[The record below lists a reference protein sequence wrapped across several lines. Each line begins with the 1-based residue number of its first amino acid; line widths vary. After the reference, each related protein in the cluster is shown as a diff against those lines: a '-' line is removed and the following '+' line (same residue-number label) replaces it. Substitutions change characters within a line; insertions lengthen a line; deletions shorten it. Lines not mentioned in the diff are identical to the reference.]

1 MKKFLFFGLAL
12 TGLAMATSCSQEE
25 IYSGNTVPDGTE
37 VSVNLVV
44 NTPDGEYA
52 QTKAYSDGTTAKKL
66 QYAVYEQQAVSGGDP
81 TYKKVFDETT
91 DINKSKQ
98 LTIKLITGKTYRLV
112 FWAGTDK
119 DYSDATEP
127 YTVEFGTDGAK
138 MTVNYRGEIFSNLYA
153 NDENLDAFTNVETFK
168 VTGDIEK
175 TIYLYRPFAQVNIGT
190 NDKADAKKLGE
201 LPNLSYIKF
210 RGPKFYDTLD
220 LFSGDVSYVGTDDD
234 SQGMDQNPA
243 HNIEFDYNAIPE
255 NEKFPLAGYDYV
267 AMAYILM
274 PKGEGTSAKQLVDV
288 EFTYCIE
295 DEEGETKDYI
305 YREVS
310 YVPVQGNWRT
320 NIYGS
325 VYTSEAN
332 LNVIIEEA
340 FDGEYNY
347 GPDSPVDEQKIR
359 AVAAFGGSCVIEND
373 FELREPIDF
382 IASAIVDLNGHTI
395 TYNGNKDEA
404 FCVGNDY
411 LNGRAPINV
420 TFKGEGKI
428 ITTQKDAL
436 PISVYGLSNLYIE
449 KADVI
454 ANDNEHTVYVFQG
467 AAYIY
472 GGYHKSIITTFED
485 GSQKYMTLNCEDQN
499 YVDGYANFYVS
510 GGIFQNFNPGD
521 NESERVAHANF
532 LAPGYKSVKIP
543 TPDFVEDAQ
552 DSDEF
557 WMVVPEDLNVISGSS
572 AVENRKAMQAG
583 GSFLVWE
590 DQTLD
595 TSLTLT
601 KNTDID
607 LKGNSFS
614 FSQGG
619 TYGDSMVIGNGANVT
634 IKNGEIKPADNS
646 SPENASATILVKTA
660 SASHVTLEDVIV
672 TGIHPVYLNS
682 SNPATTVTINS
693 GTFYTTYDSSNP
705 DKNAPAV
712 YVGKGSTGSTTGG
725 KVTIYGGTF
734 GSPDILNNFLLNVE
748 DVLRKQEGKTPRDF
762 IEVFGG
768 KFYNFNP
775 ANNKA
780 EGEGTNFVADGYTVV
795 ESTEGDAT
803 VFTVVKK

>member
-1 MKKFLFFGLAL
+1 
-12 TGLAMATSCSQEE
+12 MATSCSQEE

-44 NTPDGEYA
+44 NTPDGGYA

-66 QYAVYEQQAVSGGDP
+66 QYAIYEVTKADDGSEVK
-81 TYKKVFDETT
+81 TLKKTETT
-91 DINKSKQ
+91 TINISTQ
-98 LTIKLITGKTYRLV
+98 LTEKLITGRKYSLV

-119 DYSDATEP
+119 DYTDATEP

-153 NDENLDAFTNVETFK
+153 NDENLDAFTNVETFE

-190 NDKADAKKLGE
+190 NDKIDADKLGQ
-201 LPNLSYIKF
+201 LPNRSYIKF
-210 RGPKFYDTLD
+210 KGPKFYDTLD
-220 LFSGDVSYVGTDDD
+220 LFTGEVSYQGVDDN
-234 SQGMDQNPA
+234 SNGMNQNPA

-274 PKGEGTSAKQLVDV
+274 PKGEVSEAKQLVDV
-288 EFTYCIE
+288 EFTYCYE
-295 DEEGETKDYI
+295 NEEGETI
-305 YREVS
+305 NSVNHNVT

-325 VYTSEAN
+325 VYTSDAK
-332 LNVIIEEA
+332 LNVEIKPA
-340 FDGEYNY
+340 FEGEFNY
-347 GPDSPVDEQKIR
+347 GPDSPVDEQRIR
-359 AVAAFGGSCVIEND
+359 SIADIGGTCVIEHD
-373 FELREPIDF
+373 FELREPIMF
-382 IASAIVDLNGHTI
+382 TASCVIDLNGHTI
-395 TYNGNKDEA
+395 TYKGDSKDEEGDFA
-404 FCVGNDY
+404 FYTGPDLVT
-411 LNGRAPINV
+411 RKPITV
-420 TFKGEGKI
+420 EFRGEGGI
-428 ITTQKDAL
+428 VTTK
-436 PISVYGLSNLYIE
+436 P
-449 KADVI
+449 DVI
-454 ANDNEHTVYVFQG
+454 PIWIEYGANVIIENASVIAENCEHAIF
-467 AAYIY
+467 AYEGFAY
-472 GGYHKSIITTFED
+472 LKGGYYKSIISTFND
-485 GSQKYMTLNCEDQN
+485 GTQKYMTINCLDD
-499 YVDGYANFYVS
+499 YYDAGKANFIVS

-521 NESERVAHANF
+521 NGAERGGHTNF

-557 WMVVPEDLNVISGSS
+557 WMVVPEDLNVISGN
-572 AVENRKAMQAG
+572 EDNRTKMQQG
-583 GSFLVWE
+583 GSFLVWD
-590 DQTLD
+590 DQTMNN
-595 TSLTLT
+595 TFNLT
-601 KNTDID
+601 KDTDID
-607 LKGNSFS
+607 LNGNSFS
-614 FSQGG
+614 FTSGG

-634 IKNGEIKPADNS
+634 IKNGEIKAADDS
-646 SPENASATILVKTA
+646 SAEKASATILVKTA

-712 YVGKGSTGSTTGG
+712 YVGKGSSGSTTGG

-748 DVLRKQEGKTPRDF
+748 DVLRKQQGKTPRDF

-795 ESTEGDAT
+795 ESTEGNAT

>member
-44 NTPDGEYA
+44 NTPNGGGYS

-66 QYAVYEQQAVSGGDP
+66 QYAIYEVTKADDGSEVK
-81 TYKKVFDETT
+81 TLKKTETT
-91 DINKSKQ
+91 TINISTQ
-98 LTIKLITGKTYRLV
+98 LTEKLITGRKYSLV

-119 DYSDATEP
+119 DYTDATEP

-138 MTVNYRGEIFSNLYA
+138 MTVNYRGEFFSNLYA
-153 NDENLDAFTNVETFK
+153 NDENLDAFTNVETFE

-190 NDKADAKKLGE
+190 NDKIDADKLGQ

-210 RGPKFYDTLD
+210 KGPKFYDTLD
-220 LFSGDVSYVGTDDD
+220 LFTGDVSYQGVDDN
-234 SQGMDQNPA
+234 SNGMNQNPA

-274 PKGEGTSAKQLVDV
+274 PKGEVSEAKQLVDV
-288 EFTYCIE
+288 EFTYCYE
-295 DEEGETKDYI
+295 NEEGETI
-305 YREVS
+305 NSVNHNVT

-325 VYTSEAN
+325 VYTSDAK
-332 LNVIIEEA
+332 LNVEIKPA
-340 FDGEYNY
+340 FEGEFNY
-347 GPDSPVDEQKIR
+347 GPDSPVDEQRIR
-359 AVAAFGGSCVIEND
+359 SIADIGGSCVIEHD
-373 FELREPIDF
+373 FELREPIMF
-382 IASAIVDLNGHTI
+382 TASCVIDLNGHTI
-395 TYNGNKDEA
+395 TYKGDSKDDEGDFA
-404 FCVGNDY
+404 FYTGPDLVT
-411 LNGRAPINV
+411 RKPITV
-420 TFKGEGKI
+420 EFRGEGGI
-428 ITTQKDAL
+428 VTTK
-436 PISVYGLSNLYIE
+436 P
-449 KADVI
+449 DVI
-454 ANDNEHTVYVFQG
+454 PIWIEYGANVIIENASVIAENCEHAIF
-467 AAYIY
+467 AYEGFAY
-472 GGYHKSIITTFED
+472 LKGGYYKSIISTLND
-485 GSQKYMTLNCEDQN
+485 GSQKYMTINCLDD
-499 YVDGYANFYVS
+499 YYDAGKANFIVS
-510 GGIFQNFNPGD
+510 GGTFENFDPGD
-521 NESERVAHANF
+521 NGSERGGHTNF
-532 LAPGYKSVKIP
+532 LAPGFQSVK
-543 TPDFVEDAQ
+543 V
-552 DSDEF
+552 SDDPLLYT
-557 WMVVPEDLNVISGSS
+557 VVPEDVNVVSGSGS
-572 AVENRKAMQAG
+572 IENRKAMQAG

-595 TSLTLT
+595 NSLTLT
-601 KNTDID
+601 KNTEID
-607 LKGNSFS
+607 LNGNSFS

-619 TYGDSMVIGNGANVT
+619 TYGDSMVIGNGANAT
-634 IKNGEIKPADNS
+634 ISNGEIKPADNAS
-646 SPENASATILVKTA
+646 QANQSATILVKTA
-660 SASHVTLEDVIV
+660 NESHLTINDVKV
-672 TGIHPVYLNS
+672 TGYYPIYLNS
-682 SNPATTVTINS
+682 ANENSSITIN
-693 GTFYTTYDSSNP
+693 GGEFYSLLKEN
-705 DKNAPAV
+705 PAV
-712 YVGKGSTGSTTGG
+712 YVGKGSTGSTIGG

-734 GSPDILNNFLLNVE
+734 GQPNVTCDFLLNVE
-748 DVLRKQEGKTPRDF
+748 DVLRKQQGKTPRDF